1 MQHSEINWKLS
12 FIQRMYRDDAVLHLC
27 AALKWKIYSRM
38 RFEPIF
44 EAMVKAVVAS
54 QSYITSCCNM
64 RSVCGEQTRFF
75 SVVVQQN
82 KCFPFLRETEQK
94 RTRNTQTW
102 DSVCFSHYIINIQTI
117 DCI

>member
-75 SVVVQQN
+75 FSCGTTKQM
-82 KCFPFLRETEQK
+82 FPLSERNGAETHSQYSNVGFCMFF
-94 RTRNTQTW
+94 TLY
-102 DSVCFSHYIINIQTI
+102 H
-117 DCI
+117 